1 MGNTG
6 LRVCILSAN
15 KRCHQNSIT
24 SARVVRYIHKNGHKI
39 TDKPAEADVILVN
52 TCGVLQLSKDFST
65 GLLSKALKDR
75 KPGSRIICGG
85 CLSKIDRPL
94 VEKDFPEI
102 SIVADPSEMDPLIG
116 ATVPYKS
123 VKEGYYDETL
133 YKWLGPDPLSLVPV
147 IGPLG
152 EKLVNWMGDSSLMER
167 LHLRQKSE
175 AIHHANKVHVQI
187 GTGCAGRC
195 AYCTIKVARGES
207 VSRPRADIL
216 ADIKAVWR
224 PGTTLNLV
232 ADDCGSYGCD
242 TGSTLCELVLAIA
255 GAFPEIPVDLRYVN
269 PVWVQKDPE
278 GYKAMFAGARIN
290 SINLCMQSGAD
301 RIIRLMNRH
310 YEADKVL
317 GTVRELKKISPK
329 TLFRSHFIV
338 GYPTETAQEF
348 ALTRKAA
355 EDFHFFNTFMYSHNA
370 GTESFKLKDNVPG
383 AVKLYRQ
390 KVLQAYLWLKLVIP
404 DKT

>member
-1 MGNTG
+1 M
-6 LRVCILSAN
+6 
-15 KRCHQNSIT
+15 T
-24 SARVVRYIHKNGHKI
+24 SARVVRYLLKNKYKI
-39 TDKPAEADVILVN
+39 TDKPAEADLILVN

-65 GLLSKALKDR
+65 SLLAKALQDR
-75 KPGSRIICGG
+75 KPDSKIVCGG

-94 VEKDFPEI
+94 VENKFPGI
-102 SIVADPSEMDPLIG
+102 IIANDPSELDPLLG
-116 ATVPYKS
+116 AEFPYKS

-147 IGPLG
+147 IGPMG
-152 EKLVNWMGDSSLMER
+152 EKLVDWLGESSLMER

-187 GTGCAGRC
+187 GTGCAGKC
-195 AYCTIKVARGES
+195 AYCTIKVARGDS
-207 VSRPRADIL
+207 VSRPREDIL
-216 ADIKAVWR
+216 ADIKTVWR

-242 TGSTLCELVLAIA
+242 TGSTLCELVLSIA
-255 GAFPEIPVDLRYVN
+255 KEFPRIPLDLRYVN
-269 PVWVQKDPE
+269 PVWVYRDPE

-290 SINLCMQSGAD
+290 SINLCMQSGSD
-301 RIIRLMNRH
+301 RIIKLMNRH
-310 YEADKVL
+310 YEAEKVL
-317 GTVRELKKISPK
+317 QTVRELRKISPK
-329 TLFRSHFIV
+329 TLLRSHFIV
-338 GYPTETAQEF
+338 GYPTETAEEF
-348 ALTRKAA
+348 TLTRKAA
-355 EDFHFFNTFMYSHNA
+355 KEFHFFNTFMYSHNA
-370 GTESFKLKDNVPG
+370 GTESFKLEDNVPG